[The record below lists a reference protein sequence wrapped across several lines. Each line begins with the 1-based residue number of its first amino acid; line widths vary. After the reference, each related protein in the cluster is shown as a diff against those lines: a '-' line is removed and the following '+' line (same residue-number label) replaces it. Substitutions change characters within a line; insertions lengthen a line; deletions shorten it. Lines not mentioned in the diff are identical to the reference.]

1 MLPSPGPLGVAPR
14 VIGATRRDLQ
24 EGLHRA
30 QDDRGRA
37 EWPPPRAMPSVRL
50 YASLGLPAS
59 RWNEEGAAGLGGYL
73 PIRPEDLPL
82 LAVARWSC
90 AAGPGPEHISNCQST
105 ID

>member
-30 QDDRGRA
+30 QDDRGRV
-37 EWPPPRAMPSVRL
+37 EWALPGSTLSARL
-50 YASLGLPAS
+50 SLGLPAS
-59 RWNEEGAAGLGGYL
+59 GWNEEGAAGLGGHL